1 MPLWAEAAELLQQA
15 SDGRHTGTSSL
26 QQSVSAAQ
34 SARGKAAQFL
44 RHDLA

>member
-1 MPLWAEAAELLQQA
+1 MPLWTEAAELPQRA
-15 SDGRHTGTSSL
+15 SDGRHTSFSSL
-26 QQSVSAAQ
+26 QLSVSAAQ